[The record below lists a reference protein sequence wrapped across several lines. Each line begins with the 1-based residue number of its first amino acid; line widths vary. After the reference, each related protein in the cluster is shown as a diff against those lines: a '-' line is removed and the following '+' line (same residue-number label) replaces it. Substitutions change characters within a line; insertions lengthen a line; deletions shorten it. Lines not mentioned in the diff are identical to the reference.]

1 MMYMLHNGLVEIDK
15 NKDLIPEFHVRT
27 CRQLH
32 NLAYE
37 VSVSS
42 STNYH
47 KFSFSPRTIK
57 EWNTLLQNM
66 VELPSLASFN
76 ARLAKHF

>member
-1 MMYMLHNGLVEIDK
+1 MYMLHNGLVEIDK
-15 NKDLIPEFHVRT
+15 NKYLIPDFHVRT
-27 CRQLH
+27 CRHLH

-42 STNYH
+42 STDYH
-47 KFSFSPRTIK
+47 KFSFFPRTIK
-57 EWNTLLQNM
+57 EWTSLLQNM
-66 VELPSLASFN
+66 VELPLLASFN